1 MTTQCSEYR
10 RCRNRFQKNLFWRIR
25 GTRGVTKRA
34 KKNQGHGT
42 PSCYGMLG
50 GDSGSALVGTFAC
63 LRPIIPAVCSDPSHS
78 LRCPPLLCRCLL
90 LCARCPAQCPGSLSK
105 LSHKSHPAPLLF
117 APLCI
122 TAPRTPPQS
131 HRFAVASPA
140 STAQSS
146 PQSSLLYTMTAIV
159 SPQPRRGSFNPPP
172 AVERPAPLLSP
183 PIYPSND
190 ISRVSRVHLA
200 FFALSDALL

>member
-105 LSHKSHPAPLLF
+105 LSHKSHPRPYYSRPFASQRRALHPRAIASPLPAP
-117 APLCI
+117 
-122 TAPRTPPQS
+122 PPQRS
-131 HRFAVASPA
+131 QARKA
-140 STAQSS
+140 
-146 PQSSLLYTMTAIV
+146 LYFT
-159 SPQPRRGSFNPPP
+159 P
-172 AVERPAPLLSP
+172 
-183 PIYPSND
+183 
-190 ISRVSRVHLA
+190 
-200 FFALSDALL
+200 